1 MIGLI
6 VIILQLFVVTN
17 RFNCF
22 TIILLLNNFKV
33 IAVISNLFN
42 HVTRGDLIRH
52 LGDNSDDDM
61 VRSRDMLGSNKCQ
74 HSIINWASRHH

>member
-1 MIGLI
+1 MIELI
-6 VIILQLFVVTN
+6 VIHLQLFVVTN

-42 HVTRGDLIRH
+42 HVTREDLIRH
-52 LGDNSDDDM
+52 LGDKGDDDM
-61 VRSRDMLGSNKCQ
+61 MRYRDMLGGN
-74 HSIINWASRHH
+74 I

>member
-1 MIGLI
+1 MIELI

-42 HVTRGDLIRH
+42 YVTRGDLIRH
-52 LGDNSDDDM
+52 LGDNGDM
-61 VRSRDMLGSNKCQ
+61 MRSRDMLGAINV
-74 HSIINWASRHH
+74 SIQLLIGP